1 MLDSIYIGMSGLTAH
16 SKGLQTISNNVA
28 NLNTPGF
35 KTTTPRFADLY
46 YGQRFFGQGP
56 DSARIASAGSGVEY
70 DYAALNFKQGE
81 IRRSDGQLDLAIDGP
96 GFLALLEDGKVRYAR
111 TGQFVI
117 DDDGIV
123 REKGSKMALTTLG
136 ADGRLE
142 TVLIDKLRA
151 SAPKPTTSV
160 KIEGRLLSNVN
171 PNQPGGGTGGGN
183 NPPSTPETFSI
194 PNVELYDASGTKI
207 TTTIKITRDLISPPL
222 GNNSARWQVALLDKE
237 SKTVG
242 QGEIRFL
249 GAFIEPGSDKVSI
262 KVTSGNGMTSTVSLD
277 FANISYEFG
286 PTVNSSLKVAKADGY
301 GSGTMSGLR
310 VDETGALVIDYS
322 NGQKETLGRI
332 AMADFADPQRLIQL
346 GDGVF
351 DASQLPEP
359 AFVASKQGA
368 GTLSSGVIEASNV
381 DLSTEFG
388 RLILIQR
395 GFQASS
401 QVISTANEMIMQLFQ
416 MKSGQG

>member
-35 KTTTPRFADLY
+35 KTTTPRFSDLY
-46 YGQRFFGQGP
+46 YGQQFFGQGP
-56 DSARIASAGSGVEY
+56 DSARVATAGSGVEY

-81 IRRSDGQLDLAIDGP
+81 IRRSDGQLDLAIEGP

-111 TGQFVI
+111 TGQFII
-117 DDDGIV
+117 DDDGKV
-123 REKGSKMALTTLG
+123 REKGSKLQLTTLG
-136 ADGRLE
+136 ADGTLQPV
-142 TVLIDKLRA
+142 TIDKLRS
-151 SAPKPTTSV
+151 SAPKPTSSV
-160 KIEGRLLSNVN
+160 KIDGTLLSMGN
-171 PNQPGGGTGGGN
+171 PGTGGT
-183 NPPSTPETFSI
+183 NPPTTAETFSI
-194 PNVELYDASGTKI
+194 PNVELYDGSGAKI
-207 TTTIKITRDLISPPL
+207 VATIKLTRDTVSPPI
-222 GNNSARWQVALLDKE
+222 GNNSARWQVVVLDKD
-237 SKTVG
+237 SKTLG
-242 QGEIRFL
+242 QGEIRMI
-249 GAFIEPGSDKVSI
+249 GTIIEPGTDRVAITLTSATGVASKLNLDFSGI
-262 KVTSGNGMTSTVSLD
+262 QYLSGNT
-277 FANISYEFG
+277 N
-286 PTVNSSLKVAKADGY
+286 NSSLKASKIDGY
-301 GSGTMSGLR
+301 GAGTMSALR
-310 VDETGALVIDYS
+310 VDDKGALVVDYS
-322 NGQKETLGRI
+322 NGQKEELGTV
-332 AMADFADPQRLIQL
+332 AMADFADPQRLVQL

-351 DASQLPEP
+351 DASQLPP
-359 AFVASKQGA
+359 PIFVGSKQGA

>member
-35 KTTTPRFADLY
+35 KTTTPRFSDLY

-56 DSARIASAGSGVEY
+56 DSARVASGGSGVEY
-70 DYAALNFKQGE
+70 DYGALNFKQGE
-81 IRRSDGQLDLAIDGP
+81 IRRSDGQLDLGIDGP
-96 GFLALLEDGKVRYAR
+96 GFLALLQDGKVRYAR

-123 REKGSKMALTTLG
+123 REKGSKMELTTLG
-136 ADGRLE
+136 ADGKLANI
-142 TVLIDKLRA
+142 LIDKLRA
-151 SAPKPTTSV
+151 SSAKPTATV
-160 KIEGRLLSNVN
+160 KIEGNLQTNVN
-171 PNQPGGGTGGGN
+171 PNQPGGGTGT
-183 NPPSTPETFSI
+183 NPPATAETFSI
-194 PNVELYDASGTKI
+194 ANVEMYDASGTKI
-207 TTTIKITRDLISPPL
+207 VTTVKITRDLISPPL
-222 GNNSARWQVALLDKE
+222 GNNSARWQVALIDKDN
-237 SKTVG
+237 KTIG
-242 QGEIRFL
+242 QGEIRFINSI
-249 GAFIEPGSDKVSI
+249 IEPGADKVAI
-262 KVTSGNGMTSTVSLD
+262 RVTSGTGMTSEVTLD
-277 FANISYEFG
+277 FANIGYVFG
-286 PTVNSSLKVAKADGY
+286 PTVNSNLKVAKTDGY
-301 GSGTMSGLR
+301 GPGTMSGLR
-310 VDETGALVIDYS
+310 VDDAGALVIDYS
-322 NGQKETLGRI
+322 NGQKETLGKI
-332 AMADFADPQRLIQL
+332 AMADFADPQRLVQL

-359 AFVASKQGA
+359 AYVASKQGA
-368 GTLSSGVIEASNV
+368 GTLSSGAIEASNV